1 MSIIG
6 ARGYDGQVKLPE
18 TSEWVLHTVAVI
30 AQLPAGSTV
39 SGAQLAEHFGVP
51 GPYLSKQLA
60 KLVRAGVL
68 TGSTGPRGGFRLARD
83 PGAISILDLVTAV
96 DGAADPYVCRELRQQ
111 GRGAARP
118 EDCTRPCGLAVVMRQ
133 AHEAWRASLA
143 GVTVAEVVATLPA
156 SVLEKNRRLLLGEG
170 VTEPQSR

>member
-1 MSIIG
+1 M
-6 ARGYDGQVKLPE
+6 KLPE

-60 KLVRAGVL
+60 KLVRAGIL
-68 TGSTGPRGGFRLARD
+68 TGSTGPRGGFRLAQEPDRVT
-83 PGAISILDLVTAV
+83 ILDLVTAV
-96 DGAADPYVCRELRQQ
+96 DGAADPYTCRELRQQ

-118 EDCTRPCGLAVVMRQ
+118 EDCTRPCALAVVMRR
-133 AHEAWRASLA
+133 AHDAWRESLA
-143 GVTVAEVVATLPA
+143 AVTVAEVVATLPE
-156 SVLEKNRRLLLGEG
+156 SVPAKNRRLLLGEDAALR
-170 VTEPQSR
+170 SRS

>member
-1 MSIIG
+1 M
-6 ARGYDGQVKLPE
+6 KLPE

-60 KLVRAGVL
+60 KLVRAGIL

-83 PGAISILDLVTAV
+83 PENIRVLDLVTAV

-118 EDCTRPCGLAVVMRQ
+118 EDCTAPCGLAVVMRR
-133 AHEAWRASLA
+133 AHEAWRATLEAVSI
-143 GVTVAEVVATLPA
+143 AEVVATLPDTVPA
-156 SVLEKNRRLLLGEG
+156 KNRRLLLG
-170 VTEPQSR
+170 P

>member
-1 MSIIG
+1 M
-6 ARGYDGQVKLPE
+6 KLPE

-60 KLVRAGVL
+60 KLVRAGIL
-68 TGSTGPRGGFRLARD
+68 TGSTGPRGGFRLARE
-83 PGAISILDLVTAV
+83 PESITILDLVPAQ
-96 DGAADPYVCRELRQQ
+96 DGAADPYICRELRQP

-118 EDCTRPCGLAVVMRQ
+118 EDCAAPRAPLEAV
-133 AHEAWRASLA
+133 SIA
-143 GVTVAEVVATLPA
+143 GVVGTLPDTA
-156 SVLEKNRRLLLGEG
+156 PAKHRRLLLG
-170 VTEPQSR
+170 P

>member
-1 MSIIG
+1 M
-6 ARGYDGQVKLPE
+6 KLPE

-60 KLVRAGVL
+60 KLVRAGIL
-68 TGSTGPRGGFRLARD
+68 TGSTGPRGGFRLAED
-83 PGAISILDLVTAV
+83 PARISILDLVIAV

-118 EDCTRPCGLAVVMRQ
+118 EDCINPCALAAVMRR
-133 AHEAWRASLA
+133 AHEAWRASLD
-143 GVTVAEVVATLPA
+143 GVTVAEIVAGLPA
-156 SVLEKNRRLLLGEG
+156 GVPEKNRRLLL
-170 VTEPQSR
+170 EPNR

>member
-1 MSIIG
+1 M
-6 ARGYDGQVKLPE
+6 KLPE

-30 AQLPAGSTV
+30 AQLPAGAAV

-60 KLVRAGVL
+60 KLVRSGIL

-83 PGAISILDLVTAV
+83 PERISILDLVIAV
-96 DGAADPYVCRELRQQ
+96 DGGSDPYVCRELRQQ

-118 EDCTRPCGLAVVMRQ
+118 EDCTRPCALATAMRR
-133 AHEAWRASLA
+133 AHEAWRESLA
-143 GVTVAEVVATLPA
+143 GVTVAEIVEGLPDD
-156 SVLEKNRRLLLGEG
+156 VREKNRRLLGE
-170 VTEPQSR
+170 PAR

>member
-1 MSIIG
+1 M
-6 ARGYDGQVKLPE
+6 KLPE
-18 TSEWVLHTVAVI
+18 TSEWVLHSVAVI

-60 KLVRAGVL
+60 KLVRAGIL
-68 TGSTGPRGGFRLARD
+68 TGSTGPRGGFRLARE
-83 PGAISILDLVTAV
+83 PEQLSILELIGAV

-118 EDCTRPCGLAVVMRQ
+118 EDCTRPCALAAVMRR
-133 AHEAWRASLA
+133 AHDAWRESLS
-143 GVTVAEVVATLPA
+143 GVTVAQIVAGLPA
-156 SVLEKNRRLLLGEG
+156 EVLEKNRRLLL
-170 VTEPQSR
+170 QSAR